1 MRFGAMNFPVK
12 PILEEL
18 EALGALD
25 LDYVELAM
33 DPPQAH
39 YSQLRQQKRSI
50 RQALANHRLGSLC
63 HLPTFVYTADLTP
76 SIRQAS
82 LEEILG
88 SLETAAELET
98 EKVVLHPS
106 YIGGLASYV
115 MDQAMALAMDTFDK
129 VARRAAVLGV
139 TVCVE
144 NMFPR
149 YRPFVEPEDFVPIF
163 EAFPQFKLVLDIG
176 HAHMGNPAG
185 DRTAGFLNRFSDRL
199 AHIHI
204 SDNHGRRDDHLP
216 VGHGSVAFQALMRRL
231 YQLGYDETFTLEIFS
246 QDREDLIRSRQ
257 KLTRMRAKARA
268 EVMSE

>member
-1 MRFGAMNFPVK
+1 MRFGAMNFPIK
-12 PILEEL
+12 PILDEL
-18 EALGALD
+18 KALGALG

-39 YSQLRQQKRSI
+39 HIQLRQQKRSI
-50 RQALANHRLGSLC
+50 RQAQANCQLGLLC

-88 SLETAAELET
+88 ALETAAELEA

-115 MDQAMALAMDTFDK
+115 MEQAMALAMDTFDQ

-149 YRPFVEPEDFVPIF
+149 YRPFVEPQDFAPIF
-163 EAFPQFKLVLDIG
+163 KTFPQFKLVLDIG
-176 HAHMGNPAG
+176 HAHMDNPAG
-185 DRTAGFLNRFSDRL
+185 DRAAGFLTQFSDRL

-216 VGHGSVAFQALMRRL
+216 VGHGSVAFHTLIRSL
-231 YQLGYDETFTLEIFS
+231 CHLGYDGTFTLEIFS
-246 QDREDLIRSRQ
+246 QDREDLIRSKQ
-257 KLTRMRAKARA
+257 KLIRMHAKARA
-268 EVMSE
+268 EVVS